1 MERICYVL
9 TRFDFKSD
17 SKVETKL
24 LNAILNELDHRSED
38 IKQFPR
44 VFSNCVRYLACNGLQ
59 CQDLITQILC
69 PEFLTSA
76 YGQAENYDEEIL
88 FLDSF
93 TRINL
98 ARKYL
103 GPKLSDEQRFI
114 AASKFAIQIP
124 RIDEEKQLFEILQK
138 VYCHPRQ
145 VYVLPH
151 FSKAGMCLFMS

>member
-24 LNAILNELDHRSED
+24 FNAILSELDHRSED